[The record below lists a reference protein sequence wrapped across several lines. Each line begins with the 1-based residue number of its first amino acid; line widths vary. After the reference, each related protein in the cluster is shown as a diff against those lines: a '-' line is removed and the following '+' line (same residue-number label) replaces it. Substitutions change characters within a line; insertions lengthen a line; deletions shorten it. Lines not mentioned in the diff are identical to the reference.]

1 MVNNNYK
8 DPNKIVFANW
18 VDKTL
23 DVTLSKRNINN
34 GFKVTWI
41 QPFNP
46 KAMDGRTKPSELYTA
61 EDNIIALN
69 EENAENF
76 DEGLNDNQDWGEHGV
91 VVELINIGIV
101 EEPIIIRSD
110 DDVQGHPP
118 RYYVEELRSPII
130 LGDT

>member
-1 MVNNNYK
+1 
-8 DPNKIVFANW
+8 
-18 VDKTL
+18 
-23 DVTLSKRNINN
+23 
-34 GFKVTWI
+34 
-41 QPFNP
+41 
-46 KAMDGRTKPSELYTA
+46 MDGRTKPSELYTA

-110 DDVQGHPP
+110 DDV
-118 RYYVEELRSPII
+118 
-130 LGDT
+130 